1 MCSFH
6 QFRSILT
13 VWTVRTVRRTLL
25 PFSLVEQFY
34 ENKKSLV
41 KHPRYDAALPIFSC
55 FGNNGFDAGI
65 RFRNIIQYTKF
76 YLYGVIYRGLIGL
89 IWGVGKHVI
98 INTNKP
104 FLYIRE
110 RFFHR
115 IFSHQKIQNSEFSI
129 KDPSGLRL
137 DTLNI

>member
-25 PFSLVEQFY
+25 PFKLVEQFY
-34 ENKKSLV
+34 ENKKSSV
-41 KHPRYDAALPIFSC
+41 KHPRYDAPLPIFSC

-89 IWGVGKHVI
+89 IWGMGKHVI

-104 FLYIRE
+104 FLYTCAIFTGFLVTRK
-110 RFFHR
+110 FR
-115 IFSHQKIQNSEFSI
+115 IYDKTLKLKSCL
-129 KDPSGLRL
+129 GTL
-137 DTLNI
+137 DI

>member
-1 MCSFH
+1 M
-6 QFRSILT
+6 
-13 VWTVRTVRRTLL
+13 
-25 PFSLVEQFY
+25 
-34 ENKKSLV
+34 

-104 FLYIRE
+104 SY
-110 RFFHR
+110 RFVSA
-115 IFSHQKIQNSEFSI
+115 FSPDFESLENSEFAI
-129 KDPSGLRL
+129 KHPDGLRL
-137 DTLNI
+137 NTLNM